1 MRLFLLRYLWKGDD
15 LLTTIQDVPCKE
27 FSDEHRREITYT
39 MHSGMRYY
47 LLRHIA
53 LQAQTDIGN
62 IFSLRVGIAI
72 KI

>member
-1 MRLFLLRYLWKGDD
+1 MSPIDHNSGCTLL
-15 LLTTIQDVPCKE
+15 E
-27 FSDEHRREITYT
+27 FSNEHRREI
-39 MHSGMRYY
+39 
-47 LLRHIA
+47 HIA